1 MNARDLT
8 ASAGRVAGLIA
19 AVPPISTTRSRRRR
33 GHDHCEG
40 LGYWGKA
47 RAHSERH
54 GGLNHRHDTG
64 VGAPEGV
71 DRGGVAQRRH
81 RLAPKSNR
89 AKDRATN
96 EEIRAWGLLTSSG
109 DSRALEQRRGRR
121 ETLGRRR
128 WSSGCKVRKLVSM
141 DRANQRG

>member
-8 ASAGRVAGLIA
+8 TSAGRVAGLIV
-19 AVPPISTTRSRRRR
+19 AVPPISAARSRRRR
-33 GHDHCEG
+33 GHDHGEG

-47 RAHSERH
+47 RAHSGRH

-64 VGAPEGV
+64 VGALEGV
-71 DRGGVAQRRH
+71 DQGRVAQRRH
-81 RLAPKSNR
+81 RLALESNR

-96 EEIRAWGLLTSSG
+96 GEIRACGLLTTSG

-121 ETLGRRR
+121 ETSGRWR
-128 WSSGCKVRKLVSM
+128 WSSGCKVRKPVST
-141 DRANQRG
+141 DRVN